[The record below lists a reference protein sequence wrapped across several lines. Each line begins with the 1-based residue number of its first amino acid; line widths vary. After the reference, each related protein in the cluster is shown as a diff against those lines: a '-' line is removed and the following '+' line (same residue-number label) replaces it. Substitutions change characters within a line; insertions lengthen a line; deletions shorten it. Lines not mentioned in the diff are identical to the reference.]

1 MVARSDWPLLGTRK
15 GEAYSRAALPPEDRM
30 NAERRRT
37 AVGSSVFSLAGVGE
51 IDMAAGNF
59 EKALSLVLVHEGG
72 FSDDKHDPGGRTFQ
86 GIIQTEYDTYRRS
99 KGLPLRDV
107 IKLEPAERD
116 EIYRGNYWD
125 PSRADALPAGLD
137 YVVFDGAVNSGLSR
151 SVKWLQRALGSVP
164 IDGHLGPI
172 TLAAVGQCA
181 DLHRLIETACE
192 ARREFLRALSI
203 LPYFPGLLIRV
214 DDVQRTALA
223 WASGAE
229 PPPAA
234 KPEKPAAKALQTT
247 AKSAPATATGDVLAA
262 ASGGALVTGVAVQ
275 SQVVAV
281 APPAETQHPAEAKPP
296 AAQAIAAPAA
306 KQVAVPATSAVP
318 KTKPGITV
326 QPPQP
331 YLTVTENQTYAIFGA
346 LGLLVILG
354 LFLSWSARKA
364 RARRADALG
373 ENPIAKVAL
382 KLPEKLTSGAE
393 TAELVPLVKNVYARF
408 LSYAW
413 IGVTIV
419 INVIV
424 LAKLLQG
431 FGLAYENWHEPF
443 LWLGRTYDSYA
454 GQAFT
459 AISAAASQNYGIA
472 PPHWLMPAFIL
483 YVSMA
488 SAFVVGSTGV
498 MRRDTSAES
507 IWGAVVHAGWLLALP
522 AFVWD
527 AIRYRVVTRFARQ
540 NTALFFAYLGLFVAV
555 YVGARFVN
563 DDILPGLSGQPIA
576 QVAAALPL
584 DKLK

>member
-1 MVARSDWPLLGTRK
+1 
-15 GEAYSRAALPPEDRM
+15 
-30 NAERRRT
+30 
-37 AVGSSVFSLAGVGE
+37 
-51 IDMAAGNF
+51 MAAGNF

-86 GIIQTEYDTYRRS
+86 GIIQTEYDTYRRN
-99 KGLPLRDV
+99 KGLPMRDV

-125 PSRADALPAGLD
+125 PSRAEVLPAGLD

-164 IDGHLGPI
+164 IDGHLGSI
-172 TLAAVGQCA
+172 TLAAVGQTA
-181 DLHRLIETACE
+181 DLHKLIETVCE

-262 ASGGALVTGVAVQ
+262 ASGGTLVTAVAVQ
-275 SQVVAV
+275 TQVVAV
-281 APPAETQHPAEAKPP
+281 APSAATQPPAEVKPP
-296 AAQAIAAPAA
+296 AAQVPAAPKPVAAPAT
-306 KQVAVPATSAVP
+306 PAVP
-318 KTKPGITV
+318 KTKPGIAV
-326 QPPQP
+326 QPQP
-331 YLTVTENQTYAIFGA
+331 YFIVSENQTYAIFGA
-346 LGLLVILG
+346 LGLLLILG

-382 KLPEKLTSGAE
+382 KLPETLTSGAG

-443 LWLGRTYDSYA
+443 LWLGRTYDTYA
-454 GQAFT
+454 GQAF
-459 AISAAASQNYGIA
+459 ASISAAASQSYGIA
-472 PPHWLMPAFIL
+472 LPHWLMPALIL

-488 SAFVVGSTGV
+488 SAFVVGSTGL

-522 AFVWD
+522 AFIWD

-563 DDILPGLSGQPIA
+563 DDILPGLSAKPIA
-576 QVAAALPL
+576 QTAAALPL

>member
-1 MVARSDWPLLGTRK
+1 MICASRGFLAGGAPLK
-15 GEAYSRAALPPEDRM
+15 DRM

-99 KGLPLRDV
+99 KGLPMRDV

-125 PSRADALPAGLD
+125 PARAEALPAGLD

-181 DLHRLIETACE
+181 DLHKLIEIACE

-214 DDVQRTALA
+214 DDVLRTALA

-234 KPEKPAAKALQTT
+234 KPEVPAAKALQTT

-262 ASGGALVTGVAVQ
+262 ASGGALVTAVAAQ
-275 SQVVAV
+275 TQVVAV
-281 APPAETQHPAEAKPP
+281 APPAETKPP
-296 AAQAIAAPAA
+296 AAQVPAAPAA
-306 KQVAVPATSAVP
+306 KQVAVPAKPTVP
-318 KTKPGITV
+318 KTKPGIAA

-331 YLTVTENQTYAIFGA
+331 YFTLSENQTTAIFGV
-346 LGLLVILG
+346 LGLLVLLG

-382 KLPEKLTSGAE
+382 KLPDKLASGAE
-393 TAELVPLVKNVYARF
+393 AAELVPLVKNVYARL

-431 FGLAYENWHEPF
+431 FGLAYENWREPF

-454 GQAFT
+454 GQAF
-459 AISAAASQNYGIA
+459 ASLSAAALQNYGIA
-472 PPHWLMPAFIL
+472 LPHWLMPAFIL

-488 SAFVVGSTGV
+488 SAFVVGSTGL
-498 MRRDTSAES
+498 MRRNTSAES

-540 NTALFFAYLGLFVAV
+540 NTALFFGYIALFVAV

-563 DDILPGLSGQPIA
+563 DDILPGLSGKPIA
-576 QVAAALPL
+576 QAVAALPL

>member
-1 MVARSDWPLLGTRK
+1 
-15 GEAYSRAALPPEDRM
+15 
-30 NAERRRT
+30 
-37 AVGSSVFSLAGVGE
+37 
-51 IDMAAGNF
+51 MAAGNF

-86 GIIQTEYDTYRRS
+86 GIIQTEYDAFRRS
-99 KGLPLRDV
+99 NGLPLRDV

-116 EIYRGNYWD
+116 EIYRGNYWA
-125 PSRADALPAGLD
+125 PSRADALPTGLD

-172 TLAAVGQCA
+172 TLSAVGQFP
-181 DLHRLIETACE
+181 DLHKLIETVCE
-192 ARREFLRALSI
+192 ARREFLRCLSI

-229 PPPAA
+229 PPAAA
-234 KPEKPAAKALQTT
+234 KPAPTAKALQTT

-262 ASGGALVTGVAVQ
+262 ASGGVLVTAVAAQKQIVT
-275 SQVVAV
+275 VAPETKPQPAEV
-281 APPAETQHPAEAKPP
+281 PAAPAVAAPPAKHVSPPAKP
-296 AAQAIAAPAA
+296 
-306 KQVAVPATSAVP
+306 AVP
-318 KTKPGITV
+318 KPGIAV
-326 QPPQP
+326 QPPP
-331 YLTVTENQTYAIFGA
+331 YFTLSENQMTVIFGT

-354 LFLSWSARKA
+354 LFLSWSSRQA

-373 ENPIAKVAL
+373 ENPIAKTAL
-382 KLPEKLTSGAE
+382 KLPEKRIPQTE
-393 TAELVPLVKNVYARF
+393 TAELVPLVKNVYARL

-413 IGVTIV
+413 IGMTIV
-419 INVIV
+419 VNVIV

-443 LWLGRTYDSYA
+443 LWLGRTYDTYA
-454 GQAFT
+454 GQAF
-459 AISAAASQNYGIA
+459 ASVSAAAAQQYGITL
-472 PPHWLMPAFIL
+472 PHWLLPAFIL

-488 SAFVVGSTGV
+488 SAFVVGSTGL

-507 IWGAVVHAGWLLALP
+507 IWGAVIHAGWLLALP

-527 AIRYRVVTRFARQ
+527 AVRYRVVTRFARQ
-540 NTALFFAYLGLFVAV
+540 NTALFFAYFGLLVVA

-563 DDILPGLSGQPIA
+563 DDILPGFSKPIA
-576 QVAAALPL
+576 QVEASIPL